1 MGERRA
7 HGDPRREA
15 ASGLAAVNL
24 TRHRDARGWASTRRP
39 ALVGRVAWRIG
50 RWPAGRHR
58 RPTVQRVRVPPGPT
72 DAGPCLRQVLVC
84 HQAADSAALRPL
96 RRRPAIVATRQPT
109 YHALQALPLT
119 SERRAS
125 PLGRRIRRRPPHDPS
140 RAQIRSTAIARAR
153 AGRTHAP
160 SRRVAHAWRRLHGAR
175 SAASIATACT
185 RLQPG
190 GRSGGGTR
198 TTRPARAAARSAN
211 DAPGRTPR
219 GAASRQR
226 ARRLRSP
233 STGRTSS

>member
-1 MGERRA
+1 MTPADG
-7 HGDPRREA
+7 
-15 ASGLAAVNL
+15 
-24 TRHRDARGWASTRRP
+24 RRP
-39 ALVGRVAWRIG
+39 GDRRWWVEWPGALGDGLLAVIVAPRCS
-50 RWPAGRHR
+50 ACECLLD
-58 RPTVQRVRVPPGPT
+58 RPTQGPVCARCWCAIRPLTPPLCGLC
-72 DAGPCLRQVLVC
+72 G
-84 HQAADSAALRPL
+84 AALPSWRPDSRPTMRC
-96 RRRPAIVATRQPT
+96 RRCR
-109 YHALQALPLT
+109 LP
-119 SERRAS
+119 
-125 PLGRRIRRRPPHDPS
+125 
-140 RAQIRSTAIARAR
+140 RSVARAR
-153 AGRTHAP
+153 SVGEYDGALRTILHALKYGRQRSLAPALGRTHAP